1 MLRFEKG
8 AEAGSFF
15 DILQP
20 FFPKGNVMNENF
32 DKNEQNENLTEE
44 NSSVTDT
51 GNETEIKKQGGK
63 RLLRTVFEWIETL
76 AFAFIF
82 VLVVFTFA
90 LKIVTVDGSSMNR
103 TLIDGEKLIISNLF
117 YEPKTGDIVIVS
129 RERYD
134 QSPIVKRVIATEG
147 QKVEIDYESWQVTVD
162 GVLLDEPYVNYT
174 TSSMYH
180 YGCPESFTVGE
191 NMIFVMG
198 DNRNNSTDSRAQ
210 GSYDI
215 VNDECIYTGF
225 TEDDIIGKVLFRIMP
240 LHKFGAIKPAEPII
254 TQE

>member
-1 MLRFEKG
+1 
-8 AEAGSFF
+8 
-15 DILQP
+15 
-20 FFPKGNVMNENF
+20 MNENF
-32 DKNEQNENLTEE
+32 DKKEQNENLTEE

-90 LKIVTVDGSSMNR
+90 LKIVTVDGSSMNH
-103 TLIDGEKLIISNLF
+103 TLINGEKLIISNLF

-174 TSSMYH
+174 TSSM
-180 YGCPESFTVGE
+180 
-191 NMIFVMG
+191 
-198 DNRNNSTDSRAQ
+198 
-210 GSYDI
+210 
-215 VNDECIYTGF
+215 
-225 TEDDIIGKVLFRIMP
+225 
-240 LHKFGAIKPAEPII
+240 
-254 TQE
+254 

>member
-1 MLRFEKG
+1 
-8 AEAGSFF
+8 
-15 DILQP
+15 
-20 FFPKGNVMNENF
+20 MNENF

-51 GNETEIKKQGGK
+51 GNETENEKQGGK

-129 RERYD
+129 RERFD
-134 QSPIVKRVIATEG
+134 HQSPIVKRVIATEG
-147 QKVEIDYESWQVTVD
+147 QKVEIDYESCQVTVD
-162 GVLLDEPYVNYT
+162 GVLLDEPYAYY
-174 TSSMYH
+174 SSPQMYH